1 MSSIKGLQL
10 EHDSLIPVQEH
21 FDALTQ
27 KVTLGF
33 VLVGI
38 LTFAF
43 MTKIDVLLESLLIH
57 LNPCDDS
64 SCLVLYEPASWSVVR
79 WLSAVFL
86 SILLILPIALYSMCS
101 FASPGLTNR
110 EARMFNRWTLL
121 SAISAYISLFVLF
134 YFLIPLIYEF
144 GDKIHRDMNL
154 ETKYDAIA
162 LFTFALSIFW
172 AILITY
178 VIAFAT
184 MTAGALGLVTES
196 NQDWWRTRILGI
208 GAIVMW
214 LSLPGGWNGINIAL
228 VSVMILILE
237 GSIRRSVRA
246 TGDVLTL
253 RPMFD
258 HEGRRRLILYVGIS
272 DNDEDFM
279 LQNLPENTAF
289 LRCNSLANN
298 ITERDRIVDTV
309 VSYRITDTIVIGCDE
324 SQLPSS
330 FKSVITSANCSMWFL
345 QDGDD
350 ESIVML
356 QKRILG
362 PNNLPN
368 N

>member
-1 MSSIKGLQL
+1 
-10 EHDSLIPVQEH
+10 
-21 FDALTQ
+21 
-27 KVTLGF
+27 
-33 VLVGI
+33 
-38 LTFAF
+38 
-43 MTKIDVLLESLLIH
+43 
-57 LNPCDDS
+57 
-64 SCLVLYEPASWSVVR
+64 
-79 WLSAVFL
+79 
-86 SILLILPIALYSMCS
+86 
-101 FASPGLTNR
+101 
-110 EARMFNRWTLL
+110 
-121 SAISAYISLFVLF
+121 
-134 YFLIPLIYEF
+134 
-144 GDKIHRDMNL
+144 MNL